1 MAVEKAEQS
10 LDTLERNLGQAE
22 DDAAILGDPALTP
35 QQKLDRL
42 GEGGYQSPVEREIAN
57 KESELAQKKAQELAS
72 DLEGMGP
79 AFVKLGQ
86 LLSTRP
92 DLLPEPYLR
101 ALARLQE
108 DVEPVPYEE
117 VERVVQDELGTRI
130 SRAFLEFE
138 QPIAELEG
146 KISELQLVGSDN
158 RLNITEEIERLRDK
172 SAKLTESIYSN
183 LTSWQVVQ
191 VARHPQRPYASDYIA
206 RIFTDWEE
214 LHGDR
219 HFGDDKAIIGGIGRL
234 DGKPVIVIG
243 EEKGRSVQEKVSRN
257 FGMPKPEG
265 YRKALRLMHMAE
277 RFKLPVLTLIDT
289 PGAYPGIDSEE
300 RGISEANAQNL
311 AVMSRLRTPIICTVI
326 GEGSSGG
333 ALAIGVGDHLNMLQY
348 ATYFVI
354 SPEGCAN
361 IIWKTVD
368 KAPLAAEAMGVT
380 SRVLED
386 LGIVDETIPEP
397 LGGAHR
403 NIEAMSETLRE
414 RLSEQVDRYASMPVD
429 ELLDKRYQRL
439 MSYGND

>member
-1 MAVEKAEQS
+1 M
-10 LDTLERNLGQAE
+10 NLN
-22 DDAAILGDPALTP
+22 
-35 QQKLDRL
+35 
-42 GEGGYQSPVEREIAN
+42 Y
-57 KESELAQKKAQELAS
+57 
-72 DLEGMGP
+72 
-79 AFVKLGQ
+79 
-86 LLSTRP
+86 LS
-92 DLLPEPYLR
+92 
-101 ALARLQE
+101 
-108 DVEPVPYEE
+108 
-117 VERVVQDELGTRI
+117 
-130 SRAFLEFE
+130 FE

-146 KISELQLVGSDN
+146 KIAELQLVGSDN
-158 RLNITEEIERLRDK
+158 RLNITEEIERLREK

-183 LTSWQVVQ
+183 LSSWQVVQ
-191 VARHPQRPYASDYIA
+191 VARHPQRPYASDYIG

-234 DGKPVIVIG
+234 DGRPVMVIG

-265 YRKALRLMHMAE
+265 YRKALRLMNMAE

-300 RGISEANAQNL
+300 RGISEAIAQNL

-361 IIWKTVD
+361 IIWKTVE

-403 NIEAMSETLRE
+403 DIETMAKTLQD
-414 RLSEQVDRYASMPVD
+414 RLVAQVDRYSSTPMD
-429 ELLDKRYQRL
+429 QLIEQRYQRL